1 MSKTKLPTAIYS
13 KCNSVEKIMDIIF
26 QGTLPNFSARGFF
39 GTCAFRHGDFSARAR
54 FGTETFWHGD
64 FRHLEFSWLGF
75 LNTQKLFTPFFGLVD
90 IDKDLRLV
98 LENI

>member
-26 QGTLPNFSARGFF
+26 QGTLPNFSAR
-39 GTCAFRHGDFSARAR
+39 AR
-54 FGTETFWHGD
+54 FGTGIFRHVHVSAQGLFEMGT

-75 LNTQKLFTPFFGLVD
+75 LNSEIVHTIFWPC
-90 IDKDLRLV
+90 
-98 LENI
+98 